1 VAGGR
6 LHDRGRIGSRRLFG
20 PAAPITRS
28 SLDRIAESG
37 FAEYHDP
44 LTGAPLG
51 GGRFAWMAAMAVE
64 FQRVA

>member
-1 VAGGR
+1 MIYVT
-6 LHDRGRIGSRRLFG
+6 HD
-20 PAAPITRS
+20 
-28 SLDRIAESG
+28 IAESG